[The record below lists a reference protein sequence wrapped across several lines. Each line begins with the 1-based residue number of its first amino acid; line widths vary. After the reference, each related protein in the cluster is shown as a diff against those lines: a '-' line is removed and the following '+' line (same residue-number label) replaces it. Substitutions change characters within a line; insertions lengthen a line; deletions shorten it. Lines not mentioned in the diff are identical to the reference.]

1 MNHKQLLALFLF
13 LVIIASSAIVSN
25 KKAVIE
31 VKDVTSNTD
40 KFHIENIKE
49 NTSTS
54 DINVFYPVTKYENVN
69 NVILKRIDSYINEF
83 NNSTYS
89 GNDKYLEISFETYE
103 YNEFMSFKFNVK
115 SNVGVTHEIEEYFTV
130 VHKNDEIIDINYL
143 RKKQEDVLDILQKEC
158 KSKLEEN
165 PKIKEYSNK
174 EWLEK
179 GLEAKAENYSNF
191 ILTENGL
198 VIIFNGYTVAPFVA
212 GTFEIEIPYKK
223 LNIYVD

>member
-31 VKDVTSNTD
+31 VKDVTNNT
-40 KFHIENIKE
+40 
-49 NTSTS
+49 
-54 DINVFYPVTKYENVN
+54 

-83 NNSTYS
+83 NNSTYN
-89 GNDKYLEISFETYE
+89 GKDKYLEISFETYE

-165 PKIKEYSNK
+165 SKIKEYSNK

-179 GLEAKAENYSNF
+179 GLDTKAENYSNF
-191 ILTENGL
+191 ILTENGII
-198 VIIFNGYTVAPFVA
+198 VIFNGYTVAPFVA
-212 GTFEIEIPYKK
+212 GTFEVEIPYKK